1 MSYRFLLMPGSW
13 EGARAHVARPINND
27 FVGDAPWVAL
37 VRADQGDLSFVP
49 RAEMSDRA
57 EIARAAAEARKYHA
71 ARKFKWSVLEKTW
84 GFFGLFSK
92 PTLISADGDF
102 EVERMLLS
110 KRGPRYGVTMTLAG
124 VNAPDDGA
132 PEVLFTPSAMDEA
145 RRLLGTELICIA
157 MPKRGSVLAVGSHPF
172 DTFRFYEEMR
182 QVHDRAGPLAVATQL
197 FRAHVAD
204 GIPAITLIVPQQNG
218 VLLNMNED
226 DDAGFASV

>member
-1 MSYRFLLMPGSW
+1 MSYRFLLMPATW
-13 EGARAHVARPINND
+13 EGAQTHVARPINND
-27 FVGDAPWVAL
+27 FVGKAPWVAL
-37 VRADQGDLSFVP
+37 VRADRGDLAFVT

-57 EIARAAAEARKYHA
+57 EIARAAAEARHYHA
-71 ARKFKWSVLEKTW
+71 ARRFKWSVLEKTW

-102 EVERMLLS
+102 EIERMLFN

-124 VNAPDDGA
+124 INAPDDGA

-145 RRLLGTELICIA
+145 RKLLDTELICVA
-157 MPKRGSVLAVGSHPF
+157 MPKRGTVLAVGFHPF
-172 DTFRFYEEMR
+172 ETFKFYEEMR
-182 QVHDRAGPLAVATQL
+182 AVHAAAGPLALATQL

-204 GIPAITLIVPQQNG
+204 GIPAMTLIVPEQGG

-226 DDAGFASV
+226 DDAGFAT